1 MAPELREADLVAVR
15 EQLGRE
21 PTIAFTVVARCTG
34 GHPLV
39 IRNAPLDER
48 GEPFPTTSWLTCP
61 TAVRA
66 IARLEAAG
74 WIGRLNRRYDEEDAF
89 RT

>member
-39 IRNAPLDER
+39 IRNAPARRATEQ
-48 GEPFPTTSWLTCP
+48 PFPTTYWLTCP
-61 TAVRA
+61 DGRQSSSPGW
-66 IARLEAAG
+66 RPAG
-74 WIGRLNRRYDEEDAF
+74 GSHG
-89 RT
+89 